1 MALLKKNYSTK
12 SDEELM
18 SLLTK
23 GGQSAFDELYLR
35 YSKPLLNFFFRM
47 LNNDREKA
55 EDLLHDLFLKIIE
68 KPDSFDGNKKFNT
81 WFYTLARNIIQN
93 EYRSR
98 QIKSQHVADTFNLI
112 QEYEFNSE
120 NLDRQ
125 LFENSLQTELNKLDP
140 DTKTIFN
147 LRFYEE
153 MSVKQIA
160 EIMGCPE
167 GTIKSRLFYLTR
179 QLAGKLAIYKPN

>member
-1 MALLKKNYSTK
+1 MPLFRKNYSTK

-81 WFYTLARNIIQN
+81 WFYTLASNMIKN

-125 LFENSLQTELNKLDP
+125 LFENRLQTELNKLDS

-147 LRFYEE
+147 LRFHEE